1 MPHTG
6 QSIEDGSGYTSG
18 LDTMSKALPQAV
30 NYHRWVYDQFE
41 PYLGR
46 RLLDVGGGT
55 GNHTELLLNSQRL
68 VIVDAAKECLEA
80 LQKRHGKQPHVRIV
94 HGDINDPQVQAI
106 GIEERIDSITCFNVL
121 EHIEDD
127 LGALKSMQ
135 SILTPSRGRLLLF
148 VPALH
153 LLKGTLDDAAGHYRR
168 YNKSELRN
176 LFSECGFTVITMF
189 YMNAFGALG
198 WFING
203 RILKQTNLSADSV
216 SKQIIAYDRMVV
228 PVISRLERLI
238 RPAIGQSLIAVGQA
252 NR

>member
-30 NYHRWVYDQFE
+30 NYHRWVYDQFA

-106 GIEERIDSITCFNVL
+106 GIEVRIDSITCFNVL

-127 LGALKSMQ
+127 ISVLRDMSQQLKTTGKIFLYLPAKM
-135 SILTPSRGRLLLF
+135 LLW
-148 VPALH
+148 
-153 LLKGTLDDAAGHYRR
+153 
-168 YNKSELRN
+168 SELDEKVGHGRTN
-176 LFSECGFTVITMF
+176 ASRDQRVDRAVTVVR
-189 YMNAFGALG
+189 GEE
-198 WFING
+198 
-203 RILKQTNLSADSV
+203 D
-216 SKQIIAYDRMVV
+216 VV
-228 PVISRLERLI
+228 VRGIFPR
-238 RPAIGQSLIAVGQA
+238 GK
-252 NR
+252 